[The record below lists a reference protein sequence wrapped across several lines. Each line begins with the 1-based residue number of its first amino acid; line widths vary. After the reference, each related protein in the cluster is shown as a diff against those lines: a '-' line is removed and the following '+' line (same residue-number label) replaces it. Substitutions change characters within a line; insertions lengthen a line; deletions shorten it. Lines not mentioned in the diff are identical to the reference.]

1 MTISMKNVVVFVTD
15 LGRAKAFYADHL
27 GLPLAGETQMLLE
40 FFPGSGA
47 TLGIALA
54 LQDEARKLV
63 GRHSGVT
70 LRVTGL
76 EALCERLREN
86 GVTFIEDLEVSPW
99 GKMAVIADPD
109 GNQFA
114 LVELPDAPR

>member
-1 MTISMKNVVVFVTD
+1 MSVTMKNVVVFVTD
-15 LGRAKAFYADHL
+15 LARSKQFYAEHL

-40 FFPGSGA
+40 FFPGSST

-54 LQDEARKLV
+54 LQDDAKALV
-63 GRHSGVT
+63 GRHTGIT
-70 LRVTGL
+70 LQVTGIETVCDRLKSNNATFVEPL
-76 EALCERLREN
+76 ES
-86 GVTFIEDLEVSPW
+86 SPW

-114 LVELPDAPR
+114 LVELP

>member
-1 MTISMKNVVVFVTD
+1 MSISMKNVVVFVTD
-15 LGRAKAFYADHL
+15 LGRAKSFYADQL

-40 FFPGSGA
+40 FFPATGT

-63 GRHSGVT
+63 GRHSGIT
-70 LRVTGL
+70 LRVSGI
-76 EALCERLREN
+76 EKLCERLKGS
-86 GVTFIEDLEVSPW
+86 GVTFVEDLEVSPW

-114 LVELPDAPR
+114 LVELPDALR